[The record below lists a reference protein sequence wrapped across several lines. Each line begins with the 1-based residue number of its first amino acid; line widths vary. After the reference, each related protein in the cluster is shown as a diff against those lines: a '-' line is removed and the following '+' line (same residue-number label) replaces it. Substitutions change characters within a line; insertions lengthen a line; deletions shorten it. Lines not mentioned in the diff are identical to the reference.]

1 MLLQEMANEH
11 RTTVFRMFFNRIEQR
26 VLMLGGS
33 TWGHVVHKIKQKELF
48 QRRALSLLK
57 NHLLHRAMATWR
69 NKIKNL
75 KHYKTIV
82 ARVTNKIK
90 HTTLHASVLKWK
102 KVIKTKLLLQRR
114 VRVMI
119 HRWRSNQLRCGW
131 KQWGSYTLQVV
142 QELMETE
149 KKTNT
154 ITKIFKKLQNKTLS
168 IALLTWSQRITE
180 LRRMEVKK
188 KRLLHRMLY
197 RCVNKCFNAW

>member
-1 MLLQEMANEH
+1 MSDTIWCSVSRGNKLRAKRAG
-11 RTTVFRMFFNRIEQR
+11 RTFVFRYPVHQLHNSLSIRLSLPR
-26 VLMLGGS
+26 V
-33 TWGHVVHKIKQKELF
+33 QKA
-48 QRRALSLLK
+48 QRRLNGASLPRTQ
-57 NHLLHRAMATWR
+57 RARGTKDR
-69 NKIKNL
+69 E
-75 KHYKTIV
+75 YKTIV

>member
-26 VLMLGGS
+26 VLMLGWS

-57 NHLLHRAMATWR
+57 NHLLHRAMATWS

-102 KVIKTKLLLQRR
+102 EVITTKLLLQRR

-142 QELMETE
+142 QELMKTE

>member
-26 VLMLGGS
+26 VLMLGWS

-102 KVIKTKLLLQRR
+102 EVIKTKLLLQRR

>member
-1 MLLQEMANEH
+1 
-11 RTTVFRMFFNRIEQR
+11 
-26 VLMLGGS
+26 
-33 TWGHVVHKIKQKELF
+33 
-48 QRRALSLLK
+48 
-57 NHLLHRAMATWR
+57 MATWS

-102 KVIKTKLLLQRR
+102 EVITTKLLLQRR

>member
-26 VLMLGGS
+26 VLTLGWS
-33 TWGHVVHKIKQKELF
+33 TWRHVVHKIKQKELF

-197 RCVNKCFNAW
+197 RCANKCFNAW